1 MVSPVVSIA
10 NHVALVVSPSFMVV
24 GLFVVVLVALLV
36 WGAWSPLVWRL
47 LSVVGMGAGAG
58 LLVWGILLAAMKD
71 PSPLGSPAGIIAVGA
86 GVLVGSIALL
96 VVSFCRGR
104 A

>member
-1 MVSPVVSIA
+1 MVVSIA
-10 NHVALVVSPSFMVV
+10 SMLVGASLVV
-24 GLFVVVLVALLV
+24 LIALLI
-36 WGAWSPLVWRL
+36 WGTWSALVWRL
-47 LSVVGMGAGAG
+47 LAVVGMGTGAG
-58 LLVWGILLAAMKD
+58 LLVWGILAAAMKD
-71 PSPLGSPAGIIAVGA
+71 RPPLGSPAGIIAVGA

>member
-1 MVSPVVSIA
+1 MESTV
-10 NHVALVVSPSFMVV
+10 LVVPIV
-24 GLFVVVLVALLV
+24 GIPFVLLIALLI
-36 WGAWSPLVWRL
+36 WGAWNPIVWRIL
-47 LSVVGMGAGAG
+47 AVRGMGTGAG
-58 LLVWGILLAAMKD
+58 LLVWGILLAAMKER
-71 PSPLGSPAGIIAVGA
+71 PPLGPPGSPAGIIAVGA